1 MKCQRLTQ
9 SARSR
14 SFHVQLTT
22 LALIGALS
30 VAGGCVLKTG
40 VGDSKTSKVD
50 SKLVGYWINS
60 DDHQLVTVV
69 PFDDATY
76 LVDWMAYSGSEDSPQ
91 PRLRVLNKAWVAKVD
106 DERYATFEMLVPP
119 TARTNKFLVMQL
131 QVEDD
136 SIVLRQLQRNIDDF
150 LQADTSEEL
159 VAAIRKH
166 REDANAF
173 SAGTTFKKATA
184 AQSSAIRTA
193 FHSGIN

>member
-1 MKCQRLTQ
+1 MKCQRLTK

-14 SFHVQLTT
+14 SFHVQLTALT
-22 LALIGALS
+22 LIGALS
-30 VAGGCVLKTG
+30 LGAGCVLKTG

-60 DDHQLVTVV
+60 ADHQLVTIV

-76 LVDWMAYSGSEDSPQ
+76 LVDWMAYSGSDDSPQ
-91 PRLRVLNKAWVAKVD
+91 PRLRVLNKAWVAKID
-106 DERYATFEMLVPP
+106 DAHYATFEMLVPR
-119 TARTNKFLVMQL
+119 TDRTNKFLVMQL
-131 QVEDD
+131 QVEND
-136 SIVLRQLQRNIDDF
+136 SVVVRQLQRNVDDF

-184 AQSSAIRTA
+184 AQSGAIRKA